1 MALVLADV
9 KSEPEATD
17 EKSEAEAAPT
27 VRSAGDWAGA
37 LAADDGRGAQ
47 RCSRRQPTMEV

>member
-27 VRSAGDWAGA
+27 VRSAGDWARA

-47 RCSRRQPTMEV
+47 RCSRSR